1 MPTTRPVGAALVL
14 SALAVAAVGCPA
26 AKPFPDLHPL
36 TGAVTRDGRPVTAG
50 GLIFLP
56 EPAGGSGV
64 IVNANVRADGT
75 FAAETS
81 QTSNKGRAEIRP
93 GAPAGRYKVVYHPP
107 SNGSRSGLEVELAE
121 RVTVGLG
128 ANSVTVALPRQLP
141 RGSGE
146 PRDDDPT
153 ASPAEEK

>member
-1 MPTTRPVGAALVL
+1 MPTARPVGAALVL
-14 SALAVAAVGCPA
+14 SALALAAAGCPA
-26 AKPFPDLHPL
+26 ARPFPDLHPL

-56 EPAGGSGV
+56 EHGGSGV
-64 IVNANVRADGT
+64 IVNANVGADGT
-75 FAAETS
+75 FSAETS
-81 QTSNKGRAEIRP
+81 RTSNTGRTEARP

-107 SNGSRSGLEVELAE
+107 SNGSRSGLQVELTE
-121 RVTVGLG
+121 RVTVGPG
-128 ANSVTVALPRQLP
+128 ANAVRIVLPHELP

-153 ASPAEEK
+153 APPPDEK

>member
-1 MPTTRPVGAALVL
+1 MPTTRPAGAALVL
-14 SALAVAAVGCPA
+14 SALAVAAAGCPA
-26 AKPFPDLHPL
+26 ARPFPDRHPL
-36 TGAVTRDGRPVTAG
+36 TGALTRDGRPVTAG

-56 EPAGGSGV
+56 EPGGAGV

-81 QTSNKGRAEIRP
+81 RTSDKGRTEIRP

-107 SNGSRSGLEVELAE
+107 SNGSRSGANA
-121 RVTVGLG
+121 VTL
-128 ANSVTVALPRQLP
+128 ALPHELP
-141 RGSGE
+141 RGFGE

-153 ASPAEEK
+153 TSPPGEK